1 MPIWL
6 SSGEASLCLWVP
18 VLTVWFSGALFGAC
32 RWRGRMGRGE
42 DRGKE
47 LGRERFFFFKGI
59 TTIIRAHPLVP
70 PNPPPK
76 TIILVGESQN
86 MNLKPLKHSVYN
98 VNYEKEIVI
107 SCVPSFLKHYCF
119 VKCSQETYYVR

>member
-1 MPIWL
+1 MF
-6 SSGEASLCLWVP
+6 V
-18 VLTVWFSGALFGAC
+18 GAC
-32 RWRGRMGRGE
+32 FNCVVFWRFVWCLQVERKDGEGE

-59 TTIIRAHPLVP
+59 TTLIRAHPLIP

-76 TIILVGESQN
+76 TIILVGETQN

-98 VNYEKEIVI
+98 VNHEKEIVI
-107 SCVPSFLKHYCF
+107 SCVPSFFKHYCF
-119 VKCSQETYYVR
+119 VKSSQETYYVR